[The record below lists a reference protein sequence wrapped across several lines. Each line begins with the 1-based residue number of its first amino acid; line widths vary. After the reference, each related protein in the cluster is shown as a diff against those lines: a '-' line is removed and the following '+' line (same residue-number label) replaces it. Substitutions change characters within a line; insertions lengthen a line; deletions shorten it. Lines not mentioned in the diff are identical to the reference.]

1 MLILMTKRV
10 KAAPLS
16 EAEFFLEHPGFVCYI
31 TIWFLIHFLFLKLSL
46 INPMSF
52 HKKEKQNKLY
62 NGEIV
67 AGSLL
72 VAESRGIAELLL
84 KGEDPDSWREAVV
97 TNNILQKRNPE
108 TARRQ
113 ARLIKKRLLL
123 MKPALWEMIVN
134 AHADL
139 ATQAVMAA
147 AIKHSRLLGDFMNNV
162 IREHWRTFQKYISVS
177 DWHHF
182 MEICAQADPGVDNW
196 SDSTRAKLKQ
206 VVFRILA
213 EAGYIENTRSLVLQP
228 VSIEPELKNYLKSN
242 AEDYVLNCM
251 SVTA

>member
-1 MLILMTKRV
+1 M
-10 KAAPLS
+10 
-16 EAEFFLEHPGFVCYI
+16 
-31 TIWFLIHFLFLKLSL
+31 SL
-46 INPMSF
+46 
-52 HKKEKQNKLY
+52 HKKEKQHKLY

-84 KGEDPDSWREAVV
+84 KGADPEDWKDAVLK
-97 TNNILQKRNPE
+97 NNILQKRNPE

-113 ARLIKKRLLL
+113 ARLIKRRLLL
-123 MKPALWEMIVN
+123 MKPALWDMVVN
-134 AHADL
+134 AHAGL

-147 AIKHSRLLGDFMNNV
+147 AIKHSRLLGDFMNTV
-162 IREHWRTFQKYISVS
+162 VREHWRTFQKSISIS

-182 MEICAQADPGVDNW
+182 MDVCAQVDPGVEKW

-206 VVFRILA
+206 VIFRILA
-213 EAGYIENTRSLVLQP
+213 EAGYVENTRSLILQP
-228 VSIEPELKNYLKSN
+228 VSIEPELKNYLRSN
-242 AEDYVLNCM
+242 DEDYVIDCM